1 LTVHT
6 VTKVLVVFAAV
17 LCVLL
22 AALTMAYS
30 INAERITADYRAQVN
45 AKQAAEEGARA
56 QIAAAGA
63 ESTQKEKTIAELQQ
77 KLTTISNQVQSL
89 ESELAQKR
97 LEVNTSKLAAD
108 DKNAQLN
115 QLATTSQ
122 TQAKLIDSYRGEVT
136 KLRDNELAFRKK
148 ETELVDH
155 INDLE
160 SQREVQDGSIRA
172 LQEQL
177 AEMRRTVDSGGTAV
191 SGGGAAPSGPYTPS
205 IPISGKVLQVATSKA
220 NGKPY
225 ATINVGANN
234 QVKENMKLAIS
245 RNGQFLGNLVVT
257 KTDLQWAVGEINTL
271 GQKVDIREGD
281 SVGTLVS
288 R

>member
-6 VTKVLVVFAAV
+6 VTKVLVVFAAI

-30 INAERITADYRAQVN
+30 VNAERIVADYRAQVN
-45 AKQAAEEGARA
+45 ARLAADEGAKA
-56 QIAAAGA
+56 QIAAAKA
-63 ESTQKEKTIAELQQ
+63 EGDAKQAMIAELQG
-77 KLTTISNQVQSL
+77 KLTSISNQVQAL

-97 LEVNTSKLAAD
+97 LEVNQARLAGD
-108 DKNAQLN
+108 DKNAQLT
-115 QLATTSQ
+115 QLATSNQ

-136 KLRDNELAFRKK
+136 KLRDSELAFRKR
-148 ETELVDH
+148 ETELGDR

-160 SQREVQDGSIRA
+160 SSSEVKDGSIRA

-177 AEMRRTVDSGGTAV
+177 AELQRAVNSGGTAV
-191 SGGGAAPSGPYTPS
+191 SGGATPSGPYTPS
-205 IPISGKVLQVATSKA
+205 IRISGKVLQVQNAGP

-245 RNGQFLGNLVVT
+245 RNGQFLANLVVT
-257 KTDLQWAVGEINTL
+257 KADLQWAVGEINTL
-271 GQKVDIREGD
+271 GQKVDVREGD
-281 SVGTLVS
+281 TVGTLVS

>member
-6 VTKVLVVFAAV
+6 VTKVLVVFAAI

-30 INAERITADYRAQVN
+30 VNSERIVADYRAQVN
-45 AKQAAEEGARA
+45 AKLSAEESARA

-63 ESTQKEKTIAELQQ
+63 ESTAKESLIAELQGRI
-77 KLTTISNQVQSL
+77 TTISNQVQAL

-97 LEVNTSKLAAD
+97 LEVNTFKLAAD
-108 DKNAQLN
+108 DKNAQVN
-115 QLATTSQ
+115 QLSTANQ

-136 KLRDNELAFRKK
+136 KLRDNELSFRKR
-148 ETELVDH
+148 EIELVDR

-160 SQREVQDGSIRA
+160 SSSEVKDGSIRA

-177 AEMRRTVDSGGTAV
+177 AEMQRTLGSGGPV
-191 SGGGAAPSGPYTPS
+191 LSRDSSPSTPFKPS
-205 IPISGKVLQVATSKA
+205 IPISGKVLQVTTKTP
-220 NGKPY
+220 NGKPV

-234 QVKENMKLAIS
+234 QVKENMELTIS
-245 RNGQFLGNLVVT
+245 RNGKFLANFVVT
-257 KTDLQWAVGEINTL
+257 KADLQWAVGEINTL
-271 GQKVDIREGD
+271 GQNVEIREGD
-281 SVGTLVS
+281 TVGTLVS